1 VLKAMVKYSLWL
13 RISDLWAKILVLT
26 DNLMAT
32 FFLNKELLFW
42 NNIFS
47 LRRERENNRKR
58 YLKLK

>member
-1 VLKAMVKYSLWL
+1 MVKYSLWL